1 MKVSIKYKLNNIP
14 HLNDFLDNWNHEMK
28 IGDQLECVAF
38 TSQHEYTALLE
49 KYPFGLGYIFVVWK
63 YVWHIM
69 MPKIQMTRK
78 LYFLLAGERHR
89 SYSETEILGRICRA
103 GFKIVQDED
112 NNGQLRIIA
121 EKRSEP
127 LERNDTC
134 VSPILK
140 QTRIGKDGKWIEV
153 YKFRTMHSYA
163 QYLQDYVFEKN
174 KLNSSGKLAYDFRI
188 NIWGKILRPIWLD
201 ELPMLWNVMVKHDM
215 KWVGVRPL
223 TQHFYSL
230 YTPEMQ
236 QLRIKVKPGMLPPF
250 YYERKAPKGLDEI
263 QASERRYVEGYLA
276 RPFRTDWRYF
286 WGTVTNILLRMK
298 LSK

>member
-1 MKVSIKYKLNNIP
+1 MKVSIKYKLNHIP
-14 HLNDFLDNWNHEMK
+14 HLNDFLDDWNHEMK

-38 TSQHEYTALLE
+38 TSQHEYTAILE
-49 KYPFGLGYIFVVWK
+49 KYPAGLGHLFVALK

-69 MPKIQMTRK
+69 LPKIKMTRRM
-78 LYFLLAGERHR
+78 YFFFTGERHR
-89 SYSETEILGRICRA
+89 SYSHTEILGRICRA
-103 GFKIVQDED
+103 GFKIVEED
-112 NNGQLRIIA
+112 DSNGQLHILA

-140 QTRIGKDGKWIEV
+140 MKRIGKDGKWIEV

-174 KLNSSGKLAYDFRI
+174 NLNESGKLANDFRV
-188 NIWGKILRPIWLD
+188 NIWGKLFRPIWLD
-201 ELPMLWNVMVKHDM
+201 EVPMLWNVLKGDM

-236 QLRIKVKPGMLPPF
+236 QLRIKVRPGMLPPF
-250 YYERKAPKGLDEI
+250 YFEKKTPQGLDEI
-263 QASERRYVEGYLA
+263 QNSERRYIESYLKH
-276 RPFRTDWRYF
+276 PLSTDWRYF
-286 WGTVTNILLRMK
+286 WGTVTNILFRMK
-298 LSK
+298 TSK

>member
-1 MKVSIKYKLNNIP
+1 MKVSIKYKLNHIP

-28 IGDQLECVAF
+28 IGDQIECVAF
-38 TSQHEYTALLE
+38 TSHHEYAALLE
-49 KYPFGLGYIFVVWK
+49 KYPIGLGHFMVALK

-69 MPKIQMTRK
+69 MPKIKMTRGI
-78 LYFLLAGERHR
+78 YFFFTGERHR
-89 SYSETEILGRICRA
+89 SYSQTEILGRICRA
-103 GFKIVQDED
+103 GFKIVQEED
-112 NNGQLRIIA
+112 TNGQLNIIA

-140 QTRIGKDGKWIEV
+140 MKRIGKDGKWIEV

-174 KLNSSGKLAYDFRI
+174 NLNKSGKLANDFRV
-188 NIWGKILRPIWLD
+188 NIWGRLFRPIWLD
-201 ELPMLWNVMVKHDM
+201 ELPMLWNVLKGDM

-236 QLRIKVKPGMLPPF
+236 KLRIKVKPGMLPPF
-250 YYERKAPKGLDEI
+250 YYERKTPQGLDEI
-263 QASERRYVEGYLA
+263 QASERRYIESYLEHS
-276 RPFRTDWRYF
+276 FRTDWRYF
-286 WGTVTNILLRMK
+286 WGTVTNILIRMK
-298 LSK
+298 TSK